1 MKLHPDTFEIE
12 CTSVWAFPH
21 RGNWATHT
29 SDWRGNWAPEVVR
42 NLILRYSKEG
52 DHLLDCMIGG
62 GTTAIEA
69 KILNR
74 NITCIDIN
82 EEALERTKKSLG
94 FTVNNKAW
102 QRIKKCD
109 AIDMEFIKD
118 KRLNFIISTAIGL
131 IILVYVLNRLKWLF
145 IYFSI
150 ALMLAYFFEPLYKYL
165 INKKAPK
172 ILAIIIIMAIII
184 GLLILTIFFVIPSII
199 NQLNILYS
207 EIPKFIEKYQTIILS
222 LKPQLS
228 KFINPTDVATLIKE
242 SLSELQKNALG
253 FSQEIIIYLSN
264 IVSSISFGIVIVPL
278 ILFYILRDILIFKE
292 NLYTFVSKKKK
303 EEFKEVI
310 EEIDHILSGFIRGR
324 IIICIIVGA
333 LIGIGLYVLNLKFA
347 LIIGIVSGAFN
358 FIPYLG
364 PIIGVVLALIFALG
378 KPWWILLII
387 LGLFVLVN
395 QIESVFLEP
404 NILGKGL
411 GLHPLTVILAILVC
425 GQLLGILGVLVAVPL
440 AAILKVLMI
449 RYLIQEE

>member
-1 MKLHPDTFEIE
+1 
-12 CTSVWAFPH
+12 
-21 RGNWATHT
+21 
-29 SDWRGNWAPEVVR
+29 
-42 NLILRYSKEG
+42 
-52 DHLLDCMIGG
+52 
-62 GTTAIEA
+62 
-69 KILNR
+69 
-74 NITCIDIN
+74 
-82 EEALERTKKSLG
+82 
-94 FTVNNKAW
+94 
-102 QRIKKCD
+102 
-109 AIDMEFIKD
+109 MEFIKD

-172 ILAIIIIMAIII
+172 ILAIIIIIAIII

-242 SLSELQKNALG
+242 SLYELQKNALG